1 MDRRGELRNRDYT
14 FKNASSSV
22 DVSHRSF
29 ILESMARQALFTSQ
43 AFVDAAIELVA
54 EGGGS
59 AATLQAIARKVGG
72 PTGSIYHRFQ
82 SRAEIMATAWI
93 SIHGQFGRRLRA
105 ALEQGGA
112 LAAALAIPDWARK
125 DAIRA
130 RFLLLNDPGSLI
142 GGSPPEA
149 LRGAIEREEQELETA
164 FQDHVQMA
172 AGPDSEP
179 DDETQTRA
187 RFLIFDAPIALTS
200 PHLAADAP
208 IPAFVDTMIRELH
221 AGVALVSHVPDS
233 RAA

>member
-1 MDRRGELRNRDYT
+1 MVRP
-14 FKNASSSV
+14 
-22 DVSHRSF
+22 
-29 ILESMARQALFTSQ
+29 ALFTSQ

-54 EGGGS
+54 EGGAS

-93 SIHGQFGRRLRA
+93 SIHGQFGRRMRS

-112 LAAALAIPDWARK
+112 LQAALAIPDWARK
-125 DAIRA
+125 DSMRA

-142 GGSPPEA
+142 GGSPPET
-149 LRGAIEREEQELETA
+149 LCGAIEREEQELESA
-164 FQDHVQMA
+164 FRAHVQA
-172 AGPDSEP
+172 VLGPDTP
-179 DDETQTRA
+179 LDDESLTRA

-200 PHLAADAP
+200 PHLAAGEP
-208 IPAFVDTMIRELH
+208 IPAFVDTMIHELH
-221 AGVALVSHVPDS
+221 AGVALASHRRDS

>member
-1 MDRRGELRNRDYT
+1 
-14 FKNASSSV
+14 
-22 DVSHRSF
+22 
-29 ILESMARQALFTSQ
+29 MARQALFTSQ

-54 EGGGS
+54 EGGS
-59 AATLQAIARKVGG
+59 AAATLQAIGRKVGG

-93 SIHGQFGRRLRA
+93 SIHGQFGRRLKA

-125 DAIRA
+125 DALRA

-149 LRGAIEREEQELETA
+149 LRGAIEREEQELEAA
-164 FQDHVQMA
+164 FQDYVQSV
-172 AGPDSEP
+172 AGAEEAGDL
-179 DDETQTRA
+179 ETQTRA

-200 PHLAADAP
+200 PHLAAGEP
-208 IPAFVDTMIRELH
+208 VPAFVDLMIRELH
-221 AGVALVSHVPDS
+221 AGVALAAHIPDE